1 MLLSSEGDMNYAVKG
16 AIIGG
21 ASALVVP
28 SFIGVV
34 VRFFLI
40 NIVELMLLWFVTGR
54 YEALTNQPRLD
65 KLALTAAPKP
75 SELVV
80 INPQVVG
87 RMLVLTFAN
96 NSPRALENVRF
107 WCGWTSK
114 ELDQYEDPTD
124 SPDSLTTRK
133 ALGHFEP
140 KTSYRLTVPLKGY
153 PSRNPN
159 LSDCRVLYDHFDLGR
174 AIRNQG

>member
-1 MLLSSEGDMNYAVKG
+1 MNYAVKG

-28 SFIGVV
+28 SFIGVI
-34 VRFFLI
+34 VRFVLFNAI
-40 NIVELMLLWFVTGR
+40 ELLLLWFVTGR
-54 YEALTNQPRLD
+54 YEALTGQDRLD
-65 KLALTAAPKP
+65 KLRVATAPKP

-80 INPQVVG
+80 VNPQVIG
-87 RMLVLTFAN
+87 RKLVLTFAN
-96 NSPRALENVRF
+96 NSPRALENVSF

-114 ELDQYEDPTD
+114 ELDQYEDPTNA
-124 SPDSLTTRK
+124 PDSLTTRK
-133 ALGHFEP
+133 VLGHFEP

-153 PSRNPN
+153 PSANPN
-159 LSDCRVLYDHFDLGR
+159 LSNCRVLYDHFDLGR